1 MTEMALKWI
10 RKKTVNTLIASR
22 RWDSLGGNFFFF
34 LLIYAFL
41 YCSDFLEDD
50 ELVL

>member
-1 MTEMALKWI
+1 MTEVAFKWI

-34 LLIYAFL
+34 CLFMPFCTVQIF
-41 YCSDFLEDD
+41 
-50 ELVL
+50 